1 MSTSITA
8 AAANKDSSSS
18 SNNSSSLLDNCQG
31 GDGGGGE
38 EAGDAVITLLRQE
51 LEASRI
57 ECKRLAQIRDDCEA
71 EVRELTASLFQVS
84 HRCCLSLFGR
94 FIGPV

>member
-1 MSTSITA
+1 M
-8 AAANKDSSSS
+8 
-18 SNNSSSLLDNCQG
+18 
-31 GDGGGGE
+31 
-38 EAGDAVITLLRQE
+38 ITLLRQE

-84 HRCCLSLFGR
+84 HRFCRVLLALFESSITQFTHAEARRTLGKR
-94 FIGPV
+94 REKGEFD

>member
-1 MSTSITA
+1 MMR
-8 AAANKDSSSS
+8 
-18 SNNSSSLLDNCQG
+18 
-31 GDGGGGE
+31 GDEGGE
-38 EAGDAVITLLRQE
+38 EAGDAVVTLHRQE
-51 LEASRI
+51 LETSRI

-84 HRCCLSLFGR
+84 HRFCRSIVVAVD